1 MPVRVTV
8 TPDLPADGS
17 GSVVVRVTN
26 LSDETIAEAVLRWPT
41 ELANTIWLAPFKPTR
56 ARIEGTFTPLYV
68 EWTKW
73 VVGPGESGEPGGTTS
88 LGWGP
93 LLPGATIVV
102 PLVATR
108 RAAGPVSFDF
118 QVLWGE
124 AILQFEDGNPSE
136 LRVEL
141 P

>member
-1 MPVRVTV
+1 MRITV

-26 LSDETIAEAVLRWPT
+26 LSDTILREPVLRWPT
-41 ELANTIWLAPFKPTR
+41 ALAKIVALAPFKPTR
-56 ARIEGTFTPLYV
+56 ARIEGTFSPLYQ

-73 VVGPGESGEPGGTTS
+73 VVGPGESGEPAGTTS
-88 LGWGP
+88 VAWGP
-93 LLPGATIVV
+93 LLPGTTLVI

-108 RAAGPVSFDF
+108 YAAGPVSFDF
-118 QVLWGE
+118 QVLSYESILTLESGE
-124 AILQFEDGNPSE
+124 SAE